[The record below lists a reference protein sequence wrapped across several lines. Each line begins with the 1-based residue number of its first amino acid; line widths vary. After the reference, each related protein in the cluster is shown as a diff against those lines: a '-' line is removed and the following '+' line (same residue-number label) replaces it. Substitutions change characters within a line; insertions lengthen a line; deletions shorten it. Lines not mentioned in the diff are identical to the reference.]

1 MQPKRRPIYTHEGGK
16 AVRMKFART
25 RSEKGLYENYEFDLA
40 RSLGVAFEME
50 DGTSDFVILNLAA
63 TGSLGE
69 SSEHFSAKQVYYEF
83 GKIADFVFL

>member
-1 MQPKRRPIYTHEGGK
+1 
-16 AVRMKFART
+16 
-25 RSEKGLYENYEFDLA
+25 
-40 RSLGVAFEME
+40 ME